1 MWNME
6 GQGWLIE
13 AKGLLGPGVQLE
25 TLGREKVSNLS
36 YPQEYQWRLILM
48 RREQHNVPLIVLY
61 SCWLIVF
68 KCAVQTVMKD
78 LVGRMISP
86 HLHFKNHANAN
97 SVSAKLHLT
106 GGLSLHGKE
115 CVTLVRLAFHI
126 GHHCFST
133 CWNHTCCPQAN
144 ISDQL

>member
-48 RREQHNVPLIVLY
+48 RWQQHNVPLLVLY

-68 KCAVQTVMKD
+68 KLCCSD
-78 LVGRMISP
+78 SNEGLGRQNDIS
-86 HLHFKNHANAN
+86 A
-97 SVSAKLHLT
+97 SA
-106 GGLSLHGKE
+106 
-115 CVTLVRLAFHI
+115 F
-126 GHHCFST
+126 
-133 CWNHTCCPQAN
+133 
-144 ISDQL
+144 